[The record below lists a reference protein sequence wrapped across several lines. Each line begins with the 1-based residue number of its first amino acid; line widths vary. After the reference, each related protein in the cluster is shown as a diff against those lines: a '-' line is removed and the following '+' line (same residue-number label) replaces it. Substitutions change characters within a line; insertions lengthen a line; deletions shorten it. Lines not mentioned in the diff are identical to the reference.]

1 MYMKA
6 IIMGMAAMGL
16 LLFAGCATSTQED
29 NVSSAAGD
37 GPAALVN
44 QWVAALQAED
54 VNAVMTHFSDRYN
67 NPEYGDKQGARASVE
82 QARVLGYLRGLQADT
97 SAMEVSRD
105 GAGVIAG
112 PVRLRGAFGQ
122 YNVNLRL
129 AEEAGA
135 WKIVGTEELNAAST
149 LAQVNN

>member
-67 NPEYGDKQGARASVE
+67 NPRPAGGHLGDGSLARWRRGYRRAGAIARRLWTIQRKPETGGRSRSVE
-82 QARVLGYLRGLQADT
+82 DCGNGRT
-97 SAMEVSRD
+97 
-105 GAGVIAG
+105 
-112 PVRLRGAFGQ
+112 
-122 YNVNLRL
+122 
-129 AEEAGA
+129 
-135 WKIVGTEELNAAST
+135 
-149 LAQVNN
+149 